1 MTDDLTL
8 SVDLG
13 TSSVRAALVDRRGT
27 IAAFASRGFAQTI
40 PRFAWAE
47 QSATAWW
54 AAAAEAIREVVEKAE
69 RPIAAVCVCGQMHGT
84 VLIGAGDGLASDS
97 VLLWNDKRSTQEVEA
112 WERARPYESYAYL
125 TGNPATPAWPAFKL
139 QWLRDHAPEA
149 YDAAETVLTPKDFI
163 NLRLTG
169 VRATDWSEA
178 SASFLTDARSRS
190 WSDELVSK
198 LGLDRDLLPPI
209 HSAADIIGAVTTGAA
224 RETGLREGT
233 PVLAGGGDL
242 PLALLGSG
250 AAQAGMAS
258 DIAGTSSI
266 ATLLRNEPLHDPLVA
281 NVAVPGGLWG
291 AFTLVDA
298 GGDAI
303 RWAANVIGNGT
314 TETSAEAA
322 VAGSDGLF
330 FMPFLSGERLGP
342 ARNSRAQFFGLTATH
357 GKAELNRAVL
367 EGVAMA
373 LGRQFERITAHTG
386 RPERFIAAGG
396 GGRSDLWLKIKASVY
411 GTAILVP
418 RVLECGVIGGAILA
432 QHATAGVS
440 LAEAI
445 AQMVSIEREVAPVPE
460 WAETYARMMPLF
472 GQIEAAMAPLYGA
485 LDRL

>member
-27 IAAFASRGFAQTI
+27 ITAFAGRGFAQTI

-54 AAAAEAIREVVEKAE
+54 TAAADAIREVAGKSD
-69 RPIAAVCVCGQMHGT
+69 RRIGAVCVCGQMHGT

-97 VLLWNDKRSTQEVEA
+97 VLLWNDKRSTPEVEA
-112 WERARPYESYAYL
+112 WERSRAYESYAYL
-125 TGNPATPAWPAFKL
+125 TANPATPAWPAFKL

-169 VRATDWSEA
+169 VRATDWTEA
-178 SASFLTDARSRS
+178 SASFLADARSGT
-190 WSDELVSK
+190 WADELVSK
-198 LGLDRDLLPPI
+198 LGLNRELLPPI
-209 HSAADIIGAVTTGAA
+209 HAAADIIGAVTAGAA

-266 ATLLRNEPLHDPLVA
+266 ATLLRGEPLHDPLVA
-281 NVAVPGGLWG
+281 NVAVPDGLWG

-303 RWAANVIGNGT
+303 RWAANAIGNGT

-330 FMPFLSGERLGP
+330 FLPFLSGERLGP

-411 GTAILVP
+411 GTPILVP

-440 LAEAI
+440 IAEAI
-445 AQMVSIEREVAPVPE
+445 AQIVSIEREVAPVPE

-472 GQIEAAMAPLYGA
+472 GQIEAAMTPLYGA